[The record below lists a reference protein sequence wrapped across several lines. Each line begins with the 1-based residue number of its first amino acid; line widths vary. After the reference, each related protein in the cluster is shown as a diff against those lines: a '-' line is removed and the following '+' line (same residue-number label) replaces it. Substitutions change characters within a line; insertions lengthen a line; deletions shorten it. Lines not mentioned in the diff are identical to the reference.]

1 MITVKLAK
9 RFLTEY
15 KIFILIVTILTLCW
29 KLGFLDD
36 FEYDWEQFSFEK
48 SKLKDEP
55 KDRWKHSPLWVE
67 DQKPHINPHRY
78 RFVDFNQIIIN
89 EITFFD

>member
-1 MITVKLAK
+1 MITVKLAR

-15 KIFILIVTILTLCW
+15 KIFVLIVTILTLCW

-55 KDRWKHSPLWVE
+55 KDRWKQSPLWVE

-78 RFVDFNQIIIN
+78 RFVDFNQIIIV
-89 EITFFD
+89 EFTVSG